1 MKKSKLNG
9 MTTARKMHMKKDN
22 KPPRIVIF
30 AAVIAALIVLTHC
43 ERVNDIPGVSV
54 TGGGVTVDIGDFHY
68 HN

>member
-1 MKKSKLNG
+1 
-9 MTTARKMHMKKDN
+9 MKKDN

-54 TGGGVTVDIGDFHY
+54 TGGEVTVDIGDFHY